1 MAPNS
6 QLEPCIDLI
15 QGEIVNAQELIKQ
28 PNLTWVS
35 STTNNQYIKELLKS
49 WIEWDKI
56 EKIQEMIEWENII
69 SFEWDYRSYAE
80 GLEENNEMRIQRM
93 AKIFSHWKSDGGR
106 DLEEYSKIEKWQKL
120 VKELLNS

>member
-1 MAPNS
+1 MTDGSLTISMVTWDLELSEQLFFYIEKALIWYQMAPNS

-35 STTNNQYIKELLKS
+35 STTNNQYIKELLRS

-80 GLEENNEMRIQRM
+80 GLEENNEMRI
-93 AKIFSHWKSDGGR
+93 
-106 DLEEYSKIEKWQKL
+106 
-120 VKELLNS
+120 